1 MSVLLYE
8 KKGKIVYLT
17 LNRPD
22 KMNAFDQ
29 ETIEELGKAW
39 VRFRDDPES
48 LVAIITGAGEKAFCT
63 GFDLGGGGGDIRAT
77 LKNAANP
84 KNTAHIAPTTFQVW
98 KPVIAAINGF
108 CIGGGWWI
116 AQDCDL
122 RIAADHAQFSIAT
135 ARWNLAEPN
144 TGDMWRYLAPGHA
157 LELMLVG
164 DRINAQ
170 RAYEMGFVNKVVPKA
185 DLMSAATAMA
195 NKILENGPVAA
206 TRIKELFYKSREMNS
221 KQTWELMEKLF
232 IPLYGM
238 DDSVEGVKA
247 FGEKRKPVY
256 QGK

>member
-8 KKGKIVYLT
+8 KKGKIAYLT

-29 ETIEELGKAW
+29 ETIDELAKAW

-84 KNTAHIAPTTFQVW
+84 KKTAGISPLTHEVW

-108 CIGGGWWI
+108 CIAGGWWI
-116 AQDCDL
+116 AQDCDI
-122 RIAADHAQFSIAT
+122 RIASDNAQFSIST

-144 TGDMWRYLAPGHA
+144 TGDMWKYLASAHA
-157 LELMLVG
+157 FELMLVG
-164 DRINAQ
+164 ERINAQ
-170 RAYEMGFVNKVVPKA
+170 RAYEIGFVNKVVPKA
-185 DLMSAATAMA
+185 DLMTAATAAA
-195 NKILENGPVAA
+195 NKILENGPVASQ
-206 TRIKELFYKSREMNS
+206 RIKELFYKSRELNS
-221 KQTWELMEKLF
+221 RQTWELMEKLLL
-232 IPLYGM
+232 PLYMM
-238 DDSVEGVKA
+238 DDSVEGIKA
-247 FGEKRKPVY
+247 FTERRKPEYKGV
-256 QGK
+256 